1 MNKTEIPAAVSAV
14 VNGWYFGDY
23 TADEICTVASMT
35 AGEAAAQFTGYGN
48 EWVDED
54 ETISV
59 LSAMP
64 PDEIVYVVRDDA
76 REGEPGFEPRMVS
89 VITAAGVEVYEF
101 TA

>member
-35 AGEAAAQFTGYGN
+35 AGEAA
-48 EWVDED
+48 
-54 ETISV
+54 
-59 LSAMP
+59 
-64 PDEIVYVVRDDA
+64 
-76 REGEPGFEPRMVS
+76 EPRMVS